1 MIPDLFYY
9 GDFGI
14 LALRIGIGLLFI
26 AHGTKKLDGKMGP
39 FMTFIGISE
48 TIGGL
53 ALLAGFLTQFAALG
67 IAVIMAGAV
76 YKKVVEWHVPYSSSE
91 KIGWEFDLLIIG
103 ACVALMT
110 LGSGLFG
117 VDAMWFY

>member
-1 MIPDLFYY
+1 
-9 GDFGI
+9 
-14 LALRIGIGLLFI
+14 
-26 AHGTKKLDGKMGP
+26 
-39 FMTFIGISE
+39 ISE
-48 TIGGL
+48 TLGGL

-67 IAVIMAGAV
+67 IAIIMVGAI
-76 YKKVVEWHVPYSSSE
+76 YKKIVEWHVPYSSSE

-103 ACVALMT
+103 ACIGLMT